1 MSEATV
7 TSKGQVTI
15 PADIRR
21 SLGLQAQDRL
31 SFTPMPDGTVVLRA
45 KTQSVMALKGILK
58 PKAGKRVAVKDLTHK
73 VANKPN
79 ATATIPMFKTEA
91 QERAFWETHD
101 STGLLEWSAA
111 KRVLLPRL
119 RPSTQTI

>member
-45 KTQSVMALKGILK
+45 KTPSVMALKGILK
-58 PKAGKRVAVKDLTHK
+58 PKAGSR
-73 VANKPN
+73 
-79 ATATIPMFKTEA
+79 
-91 QERAFWETHD
+91 
-101 STGLLEWSAA
+101 
-111 KRVLLPRL
+111 LPSRTD
-119 RPSTQTI
+119 PQSGE